1 MHFVL
6 VSACLLGSPV
16 RYDGAHKHSQ
26 SEVLQRWLVE
36 GRVISICPEVA
47 GGLPVPRPPAEIVSG
62 GGGAMVLTGL
72 AKVVDPLGNDVSAA
86 LIAGAGHALAQAQ
99 RMGARVAVL
108 KEGSPSCGSRYIH
121 DGSFTGTKVSEK
133 GVTAALLESSGVR
146 VFSEDQFVEANA
158 FLLGL
163 EAAGE

>member
-1 MHFVL
+1 
-6 VSACLLGSPV
+6 
-16 RYDGAHKHSQ
+16 
-26 SEVLQRWLVE
+26 
-36 GRVISICPEVA
+36 
-47 GGLPVPRPPAEIVSG
+47 
-62 GGGAMVLTGL
+62 MVLTGL